1 MKKRGMKALVAVGV
15 AAAAAAL
22 VASPALAEGQWSSS
36 ITKAITG
43 FQSRT
48 WQDNN
53 NDNVSTTVTFGT
65 CSTTPGTFSSTS
77 LEMWGEFGLFPDQN
91 LGTKTNYC
99 GTSNW
104 GDVANNAYHF
114 RINKINGSTS
124 GYWVWVGSVVTKY

>member
-1 MKKRGMKALVAVGV
+1 MQHNAWDIL
-15 AAAAAAL
+15 
-22 VASPALAEGQWSSS
+22 QH
-36 ITKAITG
+36 
-43 FQSRT
+43 
-48 WQDNN
+48 
-53 NDNVSTTVTFGT
+53 
-65 CSTTPGTFSSTS
+65 FSGDV
-77 LEMWGEFGLFPDQN
+77 GEFGLFPDQN